1 MSSRLSTDKA
11 TFTRVSPGVYSLT
24 ASTSTLSVPIEIAV
38 VGDKITPLTFLDAA
52 EAILRETGTEN
63 GLHFREIARLDI
75 EQNLI
80 ATKGLTP
87 DATMSAQLGTDI
99 AQRALRGES
108 QRFAKVG
115 RGIFALARQ
124 AESSLRHDVETHNE
138 KVRNRLLTKL
148 KEMDPDTFEAVITVL
163 LERMGFEDVEK
174 TSRSNDGGIDVFGN
188 LVVADVIKTRM
199 AVQVKRWAD
208 NVPRPI
214 VQQVRGSLGVHDQG
228 LIIATGDFS
237 KGAMEEANKP
247 NAVLVA
253 LMSGEQVV
261 NLLIQF
267 GIGVD
272 KTPITILAL
281 SSDPISPPAD

>member
-1 MSSRLSTDKA
+1 
-11 TFTRVSPGVYSLT
+11 
-24 ASTSTLSVPIEIAV
+24 
-38 VGDKITPLTFLDAA
+38 
-52 EAILRETGTEN
+52 
-63 GLHFREIARLDI
+63 
-75 EQNLI
+75 
-80 ATKGLTP
+80 
-87 DATMSAQLGTDI
+87 MSAQLGTDI
-99 AQRALRGES
+99 AQRALRRES

-174 TSRSNDGGIDVFGN
+174 TSRSNDGEIDVFGN

-228 LIIATGDFS
+228 LIITTGGFS
-237 KGAMEEANKP
+237 KGAMEEADKP

-272 KTPITILAL
+272 KTPITILAH
-281 SSDPISPPAD
+281 SSDPISPPTD

>member
-1 MSSRLSTDKA
+1 
-11 TFTRVSPGVYSLT
+11 
-24 ASTSTLSVPIEIAV
+24 
-38 VGDKITPLTFLDAA
+38 
-52 EAILRETGTEN
+52 
-63 GLHFREIARLDI
+63 
-75 EQNLI
+75 
-80 ATKGLTP
+80 
-87 DATMSAQLGTDI
+87 
-99 AQRALRGES
+99 
-108 QRFAKVG
+108 
-115 RGIFALARQ
+115 
-124 AESSLRHDVETHNE
+124 
-138 KVRNRLLTKL
+138 
-148 KEMDPDTFEAVITVL
+148 MDPDTFEAVITVL

-174 TSRSNDGGIDVFGN
+174 TSRSNDGEIDVFGN

-228 LIIATGDFS
+228 LIITTGGFS
-237 KGAMEEANKP
+237 KGAMEEADKP

-272 KTPITILAL
+272 KTPITILAH
-281 SSDPISPPAD
+281 SSDPISPPTD